1 MVSRTPVVHRLL
13 GIWLALAAAAMLGL
27 AGCGSSGPTQP
38 GPGPV
43 ILPPTPTPTPTPTP
57 GPPPTLG
64 VTRILAFGDSMTEGV
79 DSPPPPSTLTFAL
92 TLSAGRSQSYPFK
105 LQALMT
111 ARYTAQTITVVN
123 AGIAGRN
130 AREDRDRFN
139 RALSDARPE
148 LVLLLEGANDLNAP
162 RLMGEGDNARI
173 RATVDALEDM
183 VRDAGGRGIPVMIG
197 TLPPQRPGGPKSGNA
212 ALVPDF
218 NAALVAMAAK
228 KGAGLVDINTQLTLA
243 MIGIDG
249 LHPTEAGY
257 QKMAEAWLEAI
268 KAVYERPPAPSPL
281 GR

>member
-1 MVSRTPVVHRLL
+1 
-13 GIWLALAAAAMLGL
+13 
-27 AGCGSSGPTQP
+27 
-38 GPGPV
+38 
-43 ILPPTPTPTPTPTP
+43 
-57 GPPPTLG
+57 
-64 VTRILAFGDSMTEGV
+64 
-79 DSPPPPSTLTFAL
+79 
-92 TLSAGRSQSYPFK
+92 
-105 LQALMT
+105 MT

-123 AGIAGRN
+123 GGIAGRN

-162 RLMGEGDNARI
+162 RMMGEGDNARI

-183 VRDAGGRGIPVMIG
+183 VRDAGGRGIPVIIG

-212 ALVPDF
+212 ELVPDF

-249 LHPTEAGY
+249 LHPTESGY
-257 QKMAEAWLEAI
+257 QKMAEAWFEAI
-268 KAVYERPPAPSPL
+268 RAIYERRPPRPRSAADP
-281 GR
+281 GRRA